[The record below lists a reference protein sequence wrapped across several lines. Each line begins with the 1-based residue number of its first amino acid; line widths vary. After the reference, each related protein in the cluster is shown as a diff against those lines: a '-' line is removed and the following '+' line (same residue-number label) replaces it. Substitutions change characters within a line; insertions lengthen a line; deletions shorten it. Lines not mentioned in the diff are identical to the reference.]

1 VKTEKDR
8 LFYNGRTLFQLISEG
23 QAMITIRDVIHNRE
37 PYSVR
42 DNVTVLE
49 AAKYMAGRKVGGVC
63 VLDKD
68 GRLIGILTER
78 DLLNSIVLP
87 CRDPAS
93 LTVKEAMS
101 ELKAV
106 IDTKD
111 TPHEA
116 LERMELIGRRHLPV
130 VEGERW
136 VGMLSMRDILRV
148 EVNEQGD
155 ELKLLHEYIS
165 H

>member
-1 VKTEKDR
+1 
-8 LFYNGRTLFQLISEG
+8 
-23 QAMITIRDVIHNRE
+23 MITIRDVIRDRE

-42 DNVTVLE
+42 DDVSVLE
-49 AAKYMAGRKVGGVC
+49 AAEYMAKRKIGGVC
-63 VLDKD
+63 VLDVD
-68 GRLIGILTER
+68 GRLLGILTER
-78 DLLNSIVLP
+78 DLLNGIVLP

-93 LTVKEAMS
+93 QSVKEVMG

-106 IDTKD
+106 IETRD

-148 EVNEQGD
+148 EVSEQGD

>member
-1 VKTEKDR
+1 
-8 LFYNGRTLFQLISEG
+8 
-23 QAMITIRDVIHNRE
+23 MITIRDVIRDRE

-42 DNVTVLE
+42 ENVTVLE
-49 AAKYMAGRKVGGVC
+49 AAEYMVSRKVGGVC
-63 VLDKD
+63 VLDED
-68 GRLIGILTER
+68 GRLIGVLTER
-78 DLLNSIVLP
+78 DLLNRIVLP
-87 CRDPAS
+87 RLDPANLPVS
-93 LTVKEAMS
+93 DAMS
-101 ELKAV
+101 QVQAV
-106 IDTKD
+106 IETTD
-111 TPHEA
+111 TPEEA

-148 EVNEQGD
+148 EVSEQGD

>member
-1 VKTEKDR
+1 
-8 LFYNGRTLFQLISEG
+8 
-23 QAMITIRDVIHNRE
+23 MITIRDVIRERE

-42 DNVTVLE
+42 VTETVLE
-49 AAKYMAGRKVGGVC
+49 AATYMAERKVGGVC
-63 VLDKD
+63 VLDEEN
-68 GRLIGILTER
+68 RLVGILTER
-78 DLLNSIVLP
+78 DLLNAIVVP
-87 CRDPAS
+87 RRDPAN
-93 LTVKEAMS
+93 LTIREVMG

-106 IDTKD
+106 IETND

-136 VGMLSMRDILRV
+136 VGMLSMRDLLRV
-148 EVNEQGD
+148 EINEQGD

>member
-1 VKTEKDR
+1 MTPDA
-8 LFYNGRTLFQLISEG
+8 LANLDEG
-23 QAMITIRDVIHNRE
+23 EMPMITIRDVIRDRE

-42 DNVTVLE
+42 DDVTVLE
-49 AAKYMAGRKVGGVC
+49 AAEYMASKKVGGVC
-63 VLDKD
+63 VLDGD

-78 DLLNSIVLP
+78 DVLNNITLP
-87 CRDPAS
+87 RRDAAEVP
-93 LTVKEAMS
+93 VREAMG

-106 IDTKD
+106 IETKD
-111 TPHEA
+111 TPEEA
-116 LERMELIGRRHLPV
+116 LERMERIGRRHLPV

-136 VGMLSMRDILRV
+136 IGMLSMRDILRV
-148 EVNEQGD
+148 EVSEQGD

>member
-1 VKTEKDR
+1 MVMIKDV
-8 LFYNGRTLFQLISEG
+8 
-23 QAMITIRDVIHNRE
+23 IRDRE

-42 DNVTVLE
+42 ENVTVLE
-49 AAKYMAGRKVGGVC
+49 AAQYMVSRKVGGVC
-63 VLDKD
+63 VLDEN
-68 GRLIGILTER
+68 GRLIGLLTER
-78 DLLNSIVLP
+78 DLLNRIVLL
-87 CRDPAS
+87 RLDPANLPVS
-93 LTVKEAMS
+93 EAMS
-101 ELKAV
+101 QVQAV
-106 IDTKD
+106 IETTD
-111 TPHEA
+111 TPEEA

-130 VEGERW
+130 VEGEHW

>member
-1 VKTEKDR
+1 
-8 LFYNGRTLFQLISEG
+8 
-23 QAMITIRDVIHNRE
+23 MITIRDVIRERE

-42 DNVTVLE
+42 ENVTVLE
-49 AAKYMAGRKVGGVC
+49 AAEYMAKRKVGGVC
-63 VLDKD
+63 VLDAG
-68 GRLIGILTER
+68 GRLIGVLTER

-87 CRDPAS
+87 RLDPANVAVS
-93 LTVKEAMS
+93 EAMS
-101 ELKAV
+101 KVQAV
-106 IDTKD
+106 IETKD
-111 TPHEA
+111 TPEEA

-130 VEGERW
+130 VEGESW

>member
-1 VKTEKDR
+1 
-8 LFYNGRTLFQLISEG
+8 
-23 QAMITIRDVIHNRE
+23 MITIRDVIRERE

-42 DNVTVLE
+42 ENVTVLE
-49 AAKYMAGRKVGGVC
+49 AAEYMAKRKVGGVC
-63 VLDKD
+63 VLDED
-68 GRLIGILTER
+68 GRLIGVLTER

-87 CRDPAS
+87 RLDPAN
-93 LTVKEAMS
+93 VAVNGAMS
-101 ELKAV
+101 KVQAV
-106 IDTKD
+106 IEMTD

-130 VEGERW
+130 VEGEHW

-148 EVNEQGD
+148 EVSEQGD

>member
-1 VKTEKDR
+1 MGPDALSNLDGGEKP
-8 LFYNGRTLFQLISEG
+8 
-23 QAMITIRDVIHNRE
+23 MITIRDVIRDRE

-42 DNVTVLE
+42 DDVTVLE
-49 AAKYMAGRKVGGVC
+49 AAEYMASKKVGGVC

-68 GRLIGILTER
+68 GRLLGILTER
-78 DLLNSIVLP
+78 DVLNNITLP
-87 CRDPAS
+87 RRDPAE
-93 LTVKEAMS
+93 VPVREAMG

-106 IDTKD
+106 IETKD
-111 TPHEA
+111 TPEEA